1 VLFSAVVGPSNSLEQ
16 VKFVDIGAGAH
27 KPALELPPLPAQ
39 RPVKRGD
46 LPKGKRARKAAKRM
60 RQTFRAAR
68 SVVNPDAGETFR
80 AKPGSRIERETEK
93 FLRYIASRQDPAAKE
108 DHDGRPA

>member
-1 VLFSAVVGPSNSLEQ
+1 MLFSAVVGPSDSLGH

-27 KPALELPPLPAQ
+27 KPVFELPPLPAMRQ
-39 RPVKRGD
+39 PQRGD
-46 LPKGKRARKAAKRM
+46 LPKGKKARKAAKRM

-68 SVVNPDAGETFR
+68 AVVNPDAGETFK

-93 FLRYIASRQDPAAKE
+93 FLQYIASREDPDAKS
-108 DHDGRPA
+108 A